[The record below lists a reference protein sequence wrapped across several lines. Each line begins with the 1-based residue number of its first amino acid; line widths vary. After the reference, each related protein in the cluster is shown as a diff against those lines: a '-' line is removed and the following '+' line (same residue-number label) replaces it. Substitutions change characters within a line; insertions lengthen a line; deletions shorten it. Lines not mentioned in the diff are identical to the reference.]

1 MSQIVVIL
9 LPPSVQGVNSKYPLS
24 SKSFVERTAV
34 KSAPK
39 KPCSM
44 PDQKVS
50 GTIRSCFLRPSCLR
64 ILFSLFVLGTAKDCC
79 VIRYLIVAERSLRPD
94 ICSLPSFDQMIRDCK
109 VQISLDRVPDYC
121 LLRNFWQNTWLLSFE
136 RGSKNAARRA
146 AAASEHPR

>member
-1 MSQIVVIL
+1 MM
-9 LPPSVQGVNSKYPLS
+9 
-24 SKSFVERTAV
+24 SFVERTAV

-64 ILFSLFVLGTAKDCC
+64 ILFSLLVLGTAKDCC

-94 ICSLPSFDQMIRDCK
+94 IWSLPSFNQRIREWK
-109 VQISLDRVPDYC
+109 VQISFDRIPDYC
-121 LLRNFWQNTWLLSFE
+121 LLREDLKMQQEEQQLRASIPGRYSPENFRLFCSFVFHKDLMSRSYWE
-136 RGSKNAARRA
+136 
-146 AAASEHPR
+146 